1 MEIRTM
7 YYKIGV
13 ILLFFTVL
21 VAGVSAIPP
30 LPYEFY
36 GNVTM
41 NDTPVD
47 AGTIILAK
55 INGTEVGNVTT
66 TKAGSYGGPD
76 TFDRRLVVN
85 GAEDQIGQ
93 YITFWIGD
101 MQAAEKVKLYA
112 GESQRLDLT
121 FIPGKEGSIDKSVT
135 PSQSGTIADVPTD
148 VDTPVATETKAPLF
162 IAPFAAGLALL
173 LLRRRE

>member
-1 MEIRTM
+1 MTI
-7 YYKIGV
+7 
-13 ILLFFTVL
+13 L

-36 GNVTM
+36 GNISV
-41 NDTPVD
+41 NDTPAD
-47 AGTIILAK
+47 AGVVVLAK
-55 INGTEVGNVTT
+55 INGTEVGNITT
-66 TKAGSYGGPD
+66 TGIGAYGGSG

-85 GAEDQIGQ
+85 GAESQIGE

-135 PSQSGTIADVPTD
+135 PSQSGTIADIPTD
-148 VDTPVATETKAPLF
+148 DETPVASPTKAPLL
-162 IAPFAAGLALL
+162 IAPFAAGIALFL
-173 LLRRRE
+173 LGRRN